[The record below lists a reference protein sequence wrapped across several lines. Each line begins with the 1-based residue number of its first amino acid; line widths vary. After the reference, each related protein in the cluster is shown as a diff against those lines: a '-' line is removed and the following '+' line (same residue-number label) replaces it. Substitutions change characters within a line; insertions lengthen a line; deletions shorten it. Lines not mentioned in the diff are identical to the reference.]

1 MKNLEINSLEKISGG
16 DISDIATG
24 ACIAVSGAGIG
35 LRLGLFVLGGPV
47 SSGIFTALTVGCAGY
62 LAYKAYD

>member
-1 MKNLEINSLEKISGG
+1 MKTLEINSLENISGG

-24 ACIAVSGAGIG
+24 ACVAVSGAGIG

-47 SSGIFTALTVGCAGY
+47 SSGIFTALTIGCVGY
-62 LAYKAYD
+62 LAYRAYE